1 MNILTMAKNI
11 FSDLFISVQN
21 LVNISMF
28 ERLIIF
34 LSALILFSLWTYKGD
49 KHILDYSKLA
59 RAVQSHEATCLL
71 SLSTLKLFHLTHIH
85 SLCCIFHSLVYLP
98 HQLRSFPGEEPNLF
112 NLVSPLGR
120 SAVLRVE
127 QNLHSVLGYKH
138 LAGRVYILFAFAV
151 LVCSGM
157 PSSQQALSGCQ
168 LNVIKKC

>member
-11 FSDLFISVQN
+11 FSDLFINVQN

-59 RAVQSHEATCLL
+59 HAIQSHEATCLL

-85 SLCCIFHSLVYLP
+85 SLCAVFFIHLSIFHISFGASQVRNQTYLTWC
-98 HQLRSFPGEEPNLF
+98 HHWAGVLF
-112 NLVSPLGR
+112 L
-120 SAVLRVE
+120 
-127 QNLHSVLGYKH
+127 
-138 LAGRVYILFAFAV
+138 
-151 LVCSGM
+151 
-157 PSSQQALSGCQ
+157 
-168 LNVIKKC
+168 